1 MSPAA
6 ASKSE
11 EDGWYKAA
19 LAKAQAIAKNMAQPL
34 PAKIGTAE
42 NGPAPWIIYV
52 HKCLP
57 IHFTEP
63 VEVSQPKVAV
73 AEKKATLIDP
83 FVTAAQQKAV
93 PPQAQSTSGASTEEN
108 DWYKAALAKAQAIA
122 KNMSSPP
129 KSGKRPSK
137 MRSCSWVFCRAFIFS
152 AFPGATSLPGMDA
165 DSAAK
170 TEGESLKA

>member
-1 MSPAA
+1 M
-6 ASKSE
+6 
-11 EDGWYKAA
+11 
-19 LAKAQAIAKNMAQPL
+19 
-34 PAKIGTAE
+34 
-42 NGPAPWIIYV
+42 
-52 HKCLP
+52 
-57 IHFTEP
+57 
-63 VEVSQPKVAV
+63 SQPKVAV

-129 KSGKRPSK
+129 KPGKRPSN
-137 MRSCSWVFCRAFIFS
+137 MRSCSWIFCRGLIITAFS
-152 AFPGATSLPGMDA
+152 GATGLPGVEV

-170 TEGESLKA
+170 TEGESLKE